1 MKSLCR
7 CCEGLDILTP
17 VAVFN
22 RPGLD
27 ALLYRAGTH
36 GSFFE
41 TMKAR
46 LSSSEFPKLAGLTT
60 RDGGDASIALL
71 DAWATVA
78 GVLTF
83 YQERIANE
91 GYLRTAV
98 ERRSILELA
107 RLIGYRLRPGLSA
120 SVYLAYT
127 LEPTQ
132 ETTLIEP
139 GNKAQ
144 SAPGPNE
151 LPQVFETAEK
161 LNAHSRLNL
170 IKPRMTQPHL
180 FSNISATEEKRTI
193 ALQGLSSNLRIND
206 ILAMEFTSLETGISI
221 TEPYQVTSV
230 TLDSALNQT
239 LVALNFRGSA
249 KSIGAISGPSLAKN
263 LIATIEKYSDFEA
276 FGLSDK
282 LKTVKRVKELTAA
295 LQEKLTLQLPE
306 EEGEVRS
313 LAAREMPLLLDKLA
327 NEYVR
332 SANPGHRNIADWLS
346 GLKRELEEAQTTFLG
361 SPSARPTLE
370 KAQSQPAGVSS
381 FVELFAPFKQA
392 PSLQPLNEARLA
404 RQAGEIYAGT
414 SEFVTQLFGAL
425 QPQAVPYVKAA
436 LNNSASVKVS
446 VLSTKTVG
454 LVELTGVQVVRQKA
468 FLAGHSFPAIFVES
482 TVGTSTVTSPVSLPT
497 DEQYIKAL
505 GHSLSVGALNLL
517 ALDAEYDQIQQGDSI
532 VVSRPPLFANENAV
546 KGSVVSVHTVVAA
559 RSELLSLGSVS
570 LQVTVLT
577 LNPAWL
583 PAQAVPARSTA
594 LVRGTTVYLQAEKL
608 AHLERPIEAAIG
620 PPEQDPTPLIELE
633 GYYPSLEPG
642 RWIILSGERVV
653 EVKGTN
659 TNTGVRMSELVMVAS
674 VQHEAKTLWKRELL
688 AVKGEKLHTFIRP
701 AQPPAYQYQRNTV
714 VIYGNVVR
722 ATHGETRAEVLGSGD
737 GSQTLQEFRLRQ
749 APLTYSAAPTP
760 SGAGSTLEVRVNDI
774 LWPEAVNL
782 LALGSNDRG
791 YITKADD
798 AGVTAVVFGNGE
810 RGTRL
815 PTGIENI
822 KAAFRSGI
830 GAPGNVRAGQI
841 KLPMTKPMGV
851 KGVLNPLPATGG
863 ADRESRNQAR
873 RNAPI
878 ATLALDRL
886 VSVKDYADFARTFA
900 GIAKADARALSDGTR
915 QIVHLTIAGAGNIPI
930 DKTSDLYRNLVG
942 AVKRYGD
949 PFQPFDVDVFERV
962 LLVISGKVSL
972 LPGYLWEKTKPKIRV
987 ALLDRFGFE
996 NRELGQDVPA
1006 GEVLSA
1012 MQGVPGVSFVDL
1024 DFLDSINEAN
1034 LGIAGTSLRQRPRV
1048 NAEVARFDEIN
1059 LKILPAQLV
1068 FLSADVVDTLILEEI
1083 PG

>member
-1 MKSLCR
+1 MTSHCG

-17 VAVFN
+17 VSVFN
-22 RPGLD
+22 RPGLA
-27 ALLYRAGTH
+27 ALFYRAGTH
-36 GSFFE
+36 GSFLE

-46 LSSSEFPKLAGLTT
+46 LSSSEFPTLAGLTT
-60 RDGGDASIALL
+60 RDGGDASIAML

-78 GVLTF
+78 DVLTF
-83 YQERIANE
+83 YQERIVNE
-91 GYLRTAV
+91 GYLRTAT

-107 RLIGYRLRPGLSA
+107 RLIGYRLRPGLAA

-132 ETTLIEP
+132 ETTTIEP

-144 SAPGPNE
+144 SIPGPNE
-151 LPQVFETAEK
+151 LPQVFETAERFK
-161 LNAHSRLNL
+161 AHSKLNL
-170 IKPRMTQPHL
+170 IKPRLTQPHL
-180 FSNISATEEKRTI
+180 FPSISATEGELRI

-206 ILAMEFTSLETGISI
+206 ILAVKFTSLDPGAPI
-221 TEPYQVTSV
+221 TKPYQVAGV
-230 TLDSALNQT
+230 TPEATLNQT
-239 LVALNFRGSA
+239 LVALTFRGSA
-249 KSIGAISGPSLAKN
+249 KSIGTTSGPSLAKN
-263 LIATIEKYSDFEA
+263 LIATIEKYRDLVA
-276 FGLSDK
+276 FGLPDTSKIVKEITGLTEALESKLPPTLMEDEAQNVVDTELPTLLEQLAKKHTQLSNIGSDK
-282 LKTVKRVKELTAA
+282 IA
-295 LQEKLTLQLPE
+295 
-306 EEGEVRS
+306 S
-313 LAAREMPLLLDKLA
+313 WLL
-327 NEYVR
+327 
-332 SANPGHRNIADWLS
+332 
-346 GLKRELEEAQTTFLG
+346 GLKRELEASRTAFSEPSNARVLANPG
-361 SPSARPTLE
+361 IPSAALP
-370 KAQSQPAGVSS
+370 S
-381 FVELFAPFKQA
+381 FVELFEPFKQA
-392 PSLQPLNEARLA
+392 PSLQPLNEARLG
-404 RQAGEIYAGT
+404 RQVSQIYAEN
-414 SEFVTQLFGAL
+414 SEFVAQLYTAL
-425 QPQAVPYVKAA
+425 QPQTAPFVKGA
-436 LNNSASVKVS
+436 LSNSASVKES
-446 VLSTKTVG
+446 VLSSRTAG
-454 LVELTGVQVVRQKA
+454 LVELTGVQVLRQKA

-546 KGSVVSVHTVVAA
+546 NGSVVSVHTVVAA

-900 GIAKADARALSDGTR
+900 GIAKADACALSDGTR